1 MSGVGRDHVGSP
13 NSPSNLEDGPV
24 SIPRFRRHWGM
35 SARTR
40 YILGWCDATVGAL
53 RETPVRPEV
62 RRTLL
67 DDAVVRASTATTA
80 LAGGTLSADEAAA
93 LLAGR
98 RRSTSQKHLA
108 TELRNAARAIR
119 MLLGVEQ
126 PGPAL
131 SPATLLKLHKALGWR
146 LGQHFGAAPGE
157 FRSDAATAGESG
169 DGATH
174 GGSGGTTN
182 RNGEGLPRPAAS
194 RVPGLV
200 EELCNWSERE
210 LPASPWPRA
219 TRPSMDSDQSFVEGF
234 VRAVA
239 SHLYILWIHPFA
251 AGNGRTARLAESLN
265 LLRAGVPGLAC
276 HLLPEHYADTRRA
289 YRRQVRRAI
298 EDRSLTSFI
307 AYAAEGFRDGLVQ
320 LTHALRQPQ
329 METAWRSFV
338 FQRFA
343 EVEHRKKS
351 VFRRRRALMLAVPLD
366 APLAP
371 DDLALLDPDL
381 ARAYADLSERTLLR
395 DLDGLVEMGLLA
407 EADDRFRAR
416 TELMVE
422 GRATMGT

>member
-1 MSGVGRDHVGSP
+1 MSGVGRDRVGSS

-24 SIPRFRRHWGM
+24 SIPRFRRHWGI

-40 YILGWCDATVGAL
+40 YTLGWCDATVGAL

-146 LGQHFGAAPGE
+146 LGQHFGAVPGE
-157 FRSDAATAGESG
+157 FRSDAATADESG
-169 DGATH
+169 DGTTH
-174 GGSGGTTN
+174 
-182 RNGEGLPRPAAS
+182 GLPRPAAN
-194 RVPGLV
+194 RVQGLV
-200 EELCNWSERE
+200 EELCDWSERE
-210 LPASPWPRA
+210 FPVSSSL
-219 TRPSMDSDQSFVEGF
+219 DSDQSFVEGF

-329 METAWRSFV
+329 LETAWRSFV

-407 EADDRFRAR
+407 EDDDRFRAR

-422 GRATMGT
+422 GRT